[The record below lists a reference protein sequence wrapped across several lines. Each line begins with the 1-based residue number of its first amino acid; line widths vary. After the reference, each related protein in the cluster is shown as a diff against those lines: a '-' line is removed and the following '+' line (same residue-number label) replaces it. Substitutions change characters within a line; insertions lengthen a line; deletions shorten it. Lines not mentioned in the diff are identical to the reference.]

1 MTTKWMAAID
11 LHSNN
16 LFCAIVDRDGNR
28 LRSLRQQCDALGTRL
43 RLLGP
48 ERVLARGYSITMDA
62 ATGHVIRNAAETHS
76 SQELKTR
83 LKTGVVN
90 STVRPESS
98 PEIS

>member
-48 ERVLARGYSITMDA
+48 ERVLARGYSITLDA
-62 ATGHVIRNAAETHS
+62 RSGTVIRAARQTRLG
-76 SQELKTR
+76 QKLKTR
-83 LKTGVVN
+83 LQSGEVQSVVEGKD
-90 STVRPESS
+90 P
-98 PEIS
+98 IK

>member
-1 MTTKWMAAID
+1 MTTKCMAGID

-48 ERVLARGYSITMDA
+48 EQVLARGYSITLDA
-62 ATGHVIRNAAETHS
+62 RSGTVIRAARQTRPG
-76 SQELKTR
+76 QKLKTR
-83 LKTGVVN
+83 LQSGEVQSVVEGKD
-90 STVRPESS
+90 P
-98 PEIS
+98 IK